1 MPRRAARCA
10 ALFVMAPFLLC
21 ACGANDGQGSVDRPV
36 ATTSQSPT
44 RTLPSPTR
52 SPEVP
57 ELTGSASP
65 RPSRSLTPPPDTS
78 TPDTPSLEPTTPE
91 PSASR
96 TRPAEPASQ
105 QPTVRT
111 STVIAVPVPS
121 ATSPPPSLSPSPSP
135 AGKADEN
142 AADEALS
149 PAGWI
154 LLAVLAAAAATGTWL
169 LVRARRRRSW
179 LAGLEAATAEVE
191 WFARELIPQL
201 RASGSLG
208 RVAGGWQVALPRV
221 AAVEDQLTVLESSA
235 HNQQDAARARQLRD
249 AVRSAT
255 AKMETLS
262 GAGRHD
268 EWALDLDDVG
278 ALLAAALG
286 PTRVDSPGA
295 TSPT

>member
-1 MPRRAARCA
+1 
-10 ALFVMAPFLLC
+10 
-21 ACGANDGQGSVDRPV
+21 
-36 ATTSQSPT
+36 
-44 RTLPSPTR
+44 
-52 SPEVP
+52 
-57 ELTGSASP
+57 
-65 RPSRSLTPPPDTS
+65 
-78 TPDTPSLEPTTPE
+78 
-91 PSASR
+91 
-96 TRPAEPASQ
+96 
-105 QPTVRT
+105 VRT